1 MKKVL
6 VAYVSHSGSTKE
18 VAEFIGKEIE
28 SGRLPG

>member
-18 VAEFIGKEIE
+18 IAEFIGKEIATR
-28 SGRLPG
+28 RLPG